1 MECLKF
7 LKYLTVSL
15 LFAPIIDTTR
25 TTRYSIGKHLS
36 ELLNPLTQNMYTAK
50 DSFDAAN
57 KIRQI
62 LPNVHNSDEYVFVSL
77 DVFSLFTNVSLKKT
91 VDFILKRIYIGKEIT
106 TTRKDR

>member
-7 LKYLTVSL
+7 LKHLAVFL

-25 TTRYSIGKHLS
+25 TTHYSVGKHLS

-62 LPNVHNSDEYVFVSL
+62 LPDVHNSDEYVFVSL

-91 VDFILKRIYIGKEIT
+91 VDIILKRIYIGKEIT